1 MCRGGIIVVTEFL
14 SLEDLILKIDKFVG
28 VNNVGGV
35 IAALNETEF
44 ERILNHDHTGVADD
58 AGAVARLGDFLG
70 RRTCAA
76 SAES

>member
-1 MCRGGIIVVTEFL
+1 MCRGGITVVTEFL

-28 VNNVGGV
+28 VNYVGGV
-35 IAALNETEF
+35 IPALDETEF

-58 AGAVARLGDFLG
+58 AGAVTRLGDFLSG
-70 RRTCAA
+70 RSSAA